1 MKTTAYPLVI
11 ALLGSSFVPLARPHT
26 AAPPVPG
33 PGGVAAA
40 VQAFLRCQDEGKD
53 SGSLLG
59 GRAHGVEF
67 TIGADGSLQQAEAD
81 ATPAFLDVTA
91 AGVPFEA
98 ADPQAFAKVLAAK
111 VGSDAA
117 SGRTLHTEVRRIRA
131 NCESERC
138 SLAVVDFDR
147 VYATGKE
154 SQRVPMRATVL
165 LRFERSDA
173 GDFRIYH
180 WHASRAAAAGTAA
193 K

>member
-1 MKTTAYPLVI
+1 MKTSAYPLVL
-11 ALLGSSFVPLARPHT
+11 ALLGSSFVPLATNRP

-53 SGSLLG
+53 PGALLG
-59 GRAHGVEF
+59 GRAYGLEF
-67 TIGADGSLQQAEAD
+67 SVGADATLQPAEGD

-91 AGVPFEA
+91 DGIPFDA
-98 ADPQAFAKVLAAK
+98 AEPQAFAKALAAK
-111 VGSDAA
+111 VGPDPAT
-117 SGRTLHTEVRRIRA
+117 GRTLRTEVRRIRA

-147 VYATGKE
+147 VYATGE
-154 SQRVPMRATVL
+154 HSQRVPMRATVL
-165 LRFERSDA
+165 LRWERSDA
-173 GDFRIYH
+173 GDFRIFH
-180 WHASRAAAAGTAA
+180 WHASRAAAAGIAA